1 MIKIHLLLAELIMK
15 LPPLRALQC
24 FEAVARL
31 NSFSKAADQL
41 NVTQSAVSHQVKLL
55 EEYLGE
61 QMFSRHGR
69 SFVLSEVGERY
80 FEEIS
85 HSLSN
90 VANASQ
96 LIREGQSGKIRL
108 ALYSSVAVKW
118 LIPRLDDLRQQYPEI
133 ELSLNMMAD
142 EPKCSDQVADCFI
155 TVAPPKNNFV
165 VEFLYAERLYPV
177 CGNKIWQKIKD
188 KPLPEAMWQYPL
200 LSVQN
205 LFPGA
210 ELGEDWRQW
219 CRHGG
224 YELPKTATMN
234 HFSHM
239 LLAAEAARY
248 DQGITLMNHY
258 LMSDQDRQQNFVRIP
273 LHEVHTGDNFYFVY
287 KKSRAKQ
294 TDIVKLGRWLKQQCF
309 E

>member
-1 MIKIHLLLAELIMK
+1 MK

-61 QMFSRHGR
+61 AMFSRYGR
-69 SFVLSEVGERY
+69 SFALTEVGERY
-80 FEEIS
+80 FEEVS
-85 HSLSN
+85 HSLSDLS
-90 VANASQ
+90 NASQ

-118 LIPRLDDLRQQYPEI
+118 LIPRLEDLRQQYPEI

-155 TVAPPKNNFV
+155 TVEPPKTNFV

-177 CGNKIWQKIKD
+177 CGHKLWQQIKD
-188 KPLPEAMWQYPL
+188 KLLPEALWKQPL

-205 LFPGA
+205 LFPGDKP
-210 ELGEDWRQW
+210 GEDWRQW
-219 CRHGG
+219 SEQGG
-224 YELPKTATMN
+224 FELPANTKIN

-248 DQGITLMNHY
+248 DQGITLINHY
-258 LMSDQDRQQNFVRIP
+258 LMSDQDRQHNFVRIP
-273 LHEVHTGDNFYFVY
+273 MHEVLTGDNFYFVY

-294 TDIVKLGRWLKQQCF
+294 TDIVKLGRWLKQQCL

>member
-1 MIKIHLLLAELIMK
+1 MK

-31 NSFSKAADQL
+31 NSFSQAAEQL

-61 QMFSRHGR
+61 AMFSRHGR
-69 SFVLSEVGERY
+69 SFALTEVGERY
-80 FEEIS
+80 FEEVT

-90 VANASQ
+90 LSNASQ
-96 LIREGQSGKIRL
+96 LIREGQTGKIRL

-118 LIPRLDDLRQQYPEI
+118 LIPRLDDLKQKHPEI

-142 EPKCSDQVADCFI
+142 EPKCSDQIADCFI
-155 TVAPPKNNFV
+155 TVDPPKTNFV

-177 CGNKIWQKIKD
+177 CGHKLWQQIKD
-188 KPLPEAMWQYPL
+188 KPLPDALWTQPL

-205 LFPGA
+205 LFPGDQLA
-210 ELGEDWRQW
+210 EDWRRWAQQ
-219 CRHGG
+219 GG
-224 YELPKTATMN
+224 FEMPSDTKVN

-258 LMSDQDRQQNFVRIP
+258 LMSDQDRQHNFVRIP
-273 LHEVHTGDNFYFVY
+273 MHEVLTGDNFYFVY

-294 TDIVKLGRWLKQQCF
+294 TDIVKLGRWLKLQCF

>member
-1 MIKIHLLLAELIMK
+1 MK

-31 NSFSKAADQL
+31 NSFSQAADQL

-61 QMFSRHGR
+61 SMFSRHGR
-69 SFVLSEVGERY
+69 SFALTEVGERY
-80 FEEIS
+80 FEEVT

-90 VANASQ
+90 LSNASQ
-96 LIREGQSGKIRL
+96 LIREGQTGKIRL

-118 LIPRLDDLRQQYPEI
+118 LIPRLDDLKQKYPEI

-155 TVAPPKNNFV
+155 TVDPPKTNFV

-177 CGNKIWQKIKD
+177 CGHKLWQQIKD
-188 KPLPEAMWQYPL
+188 KPLPEALWTQPL

-205 LFPGA
+205 LFPGEQLA
-210 ELGEDWRQW
+210 EDWRRWALQ
-219 CRHGG
+219 GG
-224 YELPKTATMN
+224 FEMPTDTKIN

-258 LMSDQDRQQNFVRIP
+258 LMSDQDRQHNFVRIP
-273 LHEVHTGDNFYFVY
+273 MHEVLTGDNFYFVY

-294 TDIVKLGRWLKQQCF
+294 MDIVKLGRWLKQQCL

>member
-1 MIKIHLLLAELIMK
+1 MK

-24 FEAVARL
+24 FESVARL

-61 QMFSRHGR
+61 PMFSRHGR
-69 SFVLSEVGERY
+69 SFALTEVGERY
-80 FEEIS
+80 FEEVS

-90 VANASQ
+90 LSNASQ
-96 LIREGQSGKIRL
+96 LIREGQTGKIRL

-118 LIPRLDDLRQQYPEI
+118 LIPRLDDLKQQYPEI

-155 TVAPPKNNFV
+155 TVKPPKTNFV

-177 CGNKIWQKIKD
+177 CGHKLWQQIKD
-188 KPLPEAMWQYPL
+188 KPLPDALWSQPL

-205 LFPGA
+205 LFPGEQLA
-210 ELGEDWRQW
+210 EDWRRWAAQ
-219 CRHGG
+219 GG
-224 YELPKTATMN
+224 FEMPSNTKIN

-258 LMSDQDRQQNFVRIP
+258 LMSDQDRQHNFVRIP
-273 LHEVHTGDNFYFVY
+273 MHEVLTGDNFYFVY

-294 TDIVKLGRWLKQQCF
+294 TDIIKLGRWLKQQCF

>member
-1 MIKIHLLLAELIMK
+1 MIKIHLLLVELMMK

-61 QMFSRHGR
+61 SMFSRNGR
-69 SFVLSEVGERY
+69 SFSLSEVGERY
-80 FEEIS
+80 FEEVS
-85 HSLSN
+85 NALGN

-118 LIPRLDDLRQQYPEI
+118 LIPRLEDLRQQYPEI
-133 ELSLNMMAD
+133 ELSLNMMAY

-155 TVAPPKNNFV
+155 TVEPPKSNFV

-177 CGNKIWQKIKD
+177 CGNKIWQQIKD
-188 KPLPEAMWQYPL
+188 KPLPEALWQHPL

-219 CRHGG
+219 CNRGG
-224 YELPKTATMN
+224 YELPEETTMN

-239 LLAAEAARY
+239 LLATEAARY

-273 LHEVHTGDNFYFVY
+273 LHELTTGDNFYFVY

-294 TDIVKLGRWLKQQCF
+294 TDIVKLGRWLKQQCL